1 MEQSR
6 GCSTFFHAL
15 KMNAGADNQ
24 ELRRLAWWR
33 WSAFA
38 LGCSAFFLS
47 FFHRVSTGAI
57 AADLQHEFAI
67 GAAALGT
74 LGATYFYIYGLAQ
87 VPVGV
92 LVDTLGPRIILAA
105 GMSIAGIGS
114 VAYGLAG
121 NFATAAVART
131 LIGLG
136 VSGVFVCTLKLHVN
150 WFAEHRFATAAG
162 VSNVSGILGAL
173 VATAPLAWL
182 ITLVS
187 WRQVFAAIGIVSL
200 GLAAAIWWFVR
211 DAPEPDSRRVPAGN
225 WRRALAEVAANPA
238 TWPPFWLTFSMSG
251 AFMTLV
257 SLWAVPFLVHVHGME
272 AVEAGS
278 YTATMLVAFAC
289 CVPVLGWWSDRLK
302 MRRPIAIAFA
312 MAFSASVLLLFALP
326 VPSGGGLVVAAALIG
341 LAAPGF
347 TLAWSIAKE
356 VNPPERAGMAIA
368 VANIGGFLASGI
380 LQPLVGWVVDDGA
393 GVVAGGS
400 ANAYR
405 LGIAVL
411 VAWSLIGAVAATRLV
426 ETHCRNIWAEL
437 DAAGR

>member
-1 MEQSR
+1 
-6 GCSTFFHAL
+6 
-15 KMNAGADNQ
+15 MNQGTGNLDA
-24 ELRRLAWWR
+24 RRFVRWR
-33 WSAFA
+33 WSAFT
-38 LGCSAFFLS
+38 LGCGAFFLS

-57 AADLQHEFAI
+57 ATHLQHDFQI

-74 LGATYFYIYGLAQ
+74 LGATYFYIYALMQ
-87 VPVGV
+87 VPAGV
-92 LVDTLGPRIILAA
+92 LADTLGPRATLTA
-105 GMSIAGIGS
+105 GMLIAGIGS
-114 VAYGLAG
+114 IAYGMAG

-131 LIGLG
+131 LVGFG
-136 VSGVFVCTLKLHVN
+136 VSGVFVCTLKLHAN
-150 WFAEHRFATAAG
+150 WFQERRFATAAG

-173 VATAPLAWL
+173 AATAPFAWL

-187 WRQVFAAIGIVSL
+187 WRQVFVAAGIVSL
-200 GLAAAIWWFVR
+200 ALAAAIWCCVR
-211 DAPEPDSRRVPAGN
+211 DTPVVDARRVAIGN

-238 TWPPFWLTFSMSG
+238 TWPPFWITFSMSG
-251 AFMTLV
+251 VFMTLIG
-257 SLWAVPFLVHVHGME
+257 LWGVPFLVHVHGME

-289 CVPVLGWWSDRLK
+289 CVPMLGWWSDRLR

-312 MAFSASVLLLFALP
+312 MAFSASVLLLLALP

-356 VNPPERAGMAIA
+356 VNPPERAGIAIA

-380 LQPLVGWVVDDGA
+380 LQPLVGWVIDDGA

-437 DAAGR
+437 NAAGR